1 MTIPPRLSLTHGSMA
16 STSFN
21 FSVADAGGGIS
32 SATTIFA
39 RVPSRESM
47 RNDTGGLGDSMED
60 SNFTAPLSCSNLAPC
75 KSWSNRKS
83 SYADFRSL
91 AS

>member
-1 MTIPPRLSLTHGSMA
+1 MTIPPRLSVTHGSTA
-16 STSFN
+16 SSSFN
-21 FSVADAGGGIS
+21 VSAANAGGGIS
-32 SATTIFA
+32 STTTIFV
-39 RVPSRESM
+39 RVPGGTIERRESM

-60 SNFTAPLSCSNLAPC
+60 SNLAPC

-83 SYADFRSL
+83 SFYADFRSR